1 MRNRLL
7 GTLLLA
13 IAGLAPAAPA
23 NDYPALITGAWEEAN
38 FRGKLPY
45 RIFGGRSI
53 QAGKRYPLVI
63 YLHGIHVRGDD
74 NQKHLTGEAK
84 SFGYQRH
91 YSKRPCFIIAPQC
104 PKRAYW
110 TGAPGKLVIDL
121 VKELTENLPIDCSR
135 IYLTGYSMGGYGTW
149 SLLAQ
154 QPKLFA
160 AAIPVAGGGEPKQ
173 AARYKNIPVWA
184 FHGEKDAVVSATASQ
199 QMVDALKQAGG
210 NIRYTEFKGSGHLVS
225 KQVYLDDSVH
235 RWLFEQKRKD

>member
-1 MRNRLL
+1 MPE
-7 GTLLLA
+7 
-13 IAGLAPAAPA
+13 AGL
-23 NDYPALITGAWEEAN
+23 L
-38 FRGKLPY
+38 
-45 RIFGGRSI
+45 
-53 QAGKRYPLVI
+53 
-63 YLHGIHVRGDD
+63 
-74 NQKHLTGEAK
+74 
-84 SFGYQRH
+84 
-91 YSKRPCFIIAPQC
+91 
-104 PKRAYW
+104 